1 MRQQIIK
8 WFHII
13 RPGTLSAAAAPVF
26 IGSIVAARDHS
37 FHLVTVLVILIAA
50 IAIQIASNL
59 INDYYDFKK
68 GLDKENRLGPQRA
81 ISEGTVTAKAMKFA
95 ISIVIIIALLS
106 GLYLA
111 AIGGLPIVIIGLFAL
126 LFAWLYTATPYSL
139 SYLGIA
145 DIFVLLFFGPIAT
158 VGTTYLQTT
167 TFSHTSFWLGM
178 INGCISM
185 AILTVNNLRDIESD
199 RNAGKRSLIVRFG
212 KRFGEFEYLFLYLL
226 AFPFLLMANSPK
238 LSFLI
243 ILAGV
248 MLYLKLRKTK
258 GKSYNK
264 MLIFT
269 GLSNILF
276 VLLYLLDN
284 LLF

>member
-1 MRQQIIK
+1 
-8 WFHII
+8 
-13 RPGTLSAAAAPVF
+13 
-26 IGSIVAARDHS
+26 
-37 FHLVTVLVILIAA
+37 
-50 IAIQIASNL
+50 
-59 INDYYDFKK
+59 
-68 GLDKENRLGPQRA
+68 
-81 ISEGTVTAKAMKFA
+81 
-95 ISIVIIIALLS
+95 
-106 GLYLA
+106 
-111 AIGGLPIVIIGLFAL
+111 
-126 LFAWLYTATPYSL
+126 
-139 SYLGIA
+139 
-145 DIFVLLFFGPIAT
+145 
-158 VGTTYLQTT
+158 
-167 TFSHTSFWLGM
+167 M